1 MPRAPLPAPGITS
14 HGMASRTMSEG
25 LTPPSQ
31 LLRAHAPD
39 HHPPPE
45 FRAPHLYP
53 VVFAG
58 CCQPL
63 LGGGPSRRYL
73 RASFPACLDPYPGA
87 SPGAY
92 TRYFPGDIG
101 LHRLR
106 TGSASHII
114 RTATSVRGRFR
125 GCSHS
130 LMFRPA
136 GVLATQVAPTA
147 VVPLSSRGFS
157 VRAAPVLFPSQ
168 ASDMLAVRIGQLTA
182 WGLSPHKIRGL
193 AGRSPEGLP
202 SPILRSM
209 SSTCKASQSRQCLT
223 MPCCEMLRQVA
234 AAYWER
240 RQRRT
245 KAALRPTSSTRWPP
259 YPSA

>member
-1 MPRAPLPAPGITS
+1 MPRAPLPARGVTS

-25 LTPPSQ
+25 ITPLSQ

-58 CCQPL
+58 YCQPL
-63 LGGGPSRRYL
+63 LGDGLSRRSL

-87 SPGAY
+87 SPGAH
-92 TRYFPGDIG
+92 TRSCPGDIG

-106 TGSASHII
+106 TGSASHSI

-130 LMFRPA
+130 LMCRPA
-136 GVLATQVAPTA
+136 GLLATQVAPTA
-147 VVPLSSRGFS
+147 VLPLGSRGFS
-157 VRAAPVLFPSQ
+157 VRAYCGLFPLRT
-168 ASDMLAVRIGQLTA
+168 SDMLAVRIGQLTA
-182 WGLSPHKIRGL
+182 WGLAPHKIRGL
-193 AGRSPEGLP
+193 AGCSPEALP
-202 SPILRSM
+202 YPILKCM
-209 SSTCKASQSRQCLT
+209 SSTSQSRPK
-223 MPCCEMLRQVA
+223 PCSAALHLAPGCSGGAVA
-234 AAYWER
+234 ARCAVR
-240 RQRRT
+240 KSPR
-245 KAALRPTSSTRWPP
+245 
-259 YPSA
+259 